1 MKVVVTGGA
10 GFIGSHLVERLLK
23 DRSIKQIIIIDILKA
38 GLRNIKHLL
47 NNKKLKIYKKNIIQ
61 LKKQD
66 KNFKNVY
73 CVFHLA
79 AIADIVPSITDP
91 IDYYNT
97 NVTGTINIL
106 EAMRY
111 HKIKNIVYA
120 ASSSCYGI
128 PKNYPTSEKEKI
140 QLKFPYA
147 LTKYIGEETI
157 IHWAEI
163 YKIKF
168 ISLRLFNVFGLRS
181 RTSGA
186 YGAVMGVFLKQKLA
200 KKPLT
205 IVGNGNQTRD
215 FVNVRDVVE
224 AFYKSMK
231 LKNKNHIINIGSS
244 RPIRVNKLAKMI
256 SNKFTFVPKRPG
268 EPDKSHANINK
279 AKKILG
285 WKPKVSFENGVNE
298 LLQNIDFWKDAPL
311 WDKKSI
317 TIATKKW
324 FEHLSKN

>member
-1 MKVVVTGGA
+1 MKIIVTGGA

-23 DRSIKQIIIIDILKA
+23 DKRIKKIIILDILKA
-38 GLRNIKHLL
+38 GKRNIKHLL
-47 NNKKLKIYKKNIIQ
+47 KNKKIKLYKKNVIQ
-61 LKKQD
+61 IRRND
-66 KNFKNVY
+66 KNFKNAY

-91 IDYYNT
+91 IDYYKT

-111 HKIKNIVYA
+111 NNVNNIVYA

-147 LTKYIGEETI
+147 LTKYIGEESI
-157 IHWAEI
+157 IHWSEV
-163 YKIKF
+163 YKMKF
-168 ISLRLFNVFGLRS
+168 VSLRLFNVFGLRS

-186 YGAVMGVFLKQKLA
+186 YGAVMGVFLKQKLSN
-200 KKPLT
+200 KPLT
-205 IVGNGNQTRD
+205 IVGDGNQTRD
-215 FVNVRDVVE
+215 FINVKDVVE
-224 AFYKSMK
+224 AFYKSMM

-244 RPIRVNKLAKMI
+244 RPVKVKQLAKMI
-256 SNKFTFVPKRPG
+256 SNQFTYVPKRPG

-279 AKKILG
+279 AKKILN
-285 WKPKVSFENGVNE
+285 WKPKVTFEEGVKE
-298 LLQNIDFWKDAPL
+298 LLKNISFWKDAPL

-324 FEHLSKN
+324 FEHLS

>member
-1 MKVVVTGGA
+1 MKVIVTGGA
-10 GFIGSHLVERLLK
+10 GFIGSHLVDRLLK
-23 DRSIKQIIIIDILKA
+23 DKKIKSIVILDILKA
-38 GLRNIKHLL
+38 GKRNINHLSK
-47 NNKKLKIYKKNIIQ
+47 NKKVYVYKKDVAKV
-61 LKKQD
+61 KKND
-66 KNFKNVY
+66 KFFKNAD

-91 IDYYNT
+91 SDYYNT
-97 NVTGTINIL
+97 NVTGTVNIL
-106 EAMRY
+106 EAMRNNNV
-111 HKIKNIVYA
+111 KNIVYA

-128 PKNYPTSEKEKI
+128 PKNYPTTENEKI

-147 LTKYIGEETI
+147 LTKYIAEETI
-157 IHWAEI
+157 IHWAEV

-186 YGAVMGVFLKQKLA
+186 YGAVMGVFLKQKLSN
-200 KKPLT
+200 KPLT

-215 FVNVRDVVE
+215 FINVKDVVE

-231 LKNKNHIINIGSS
+231 IKNKNHIINIGSS
-244 RPIRVNKLAKMI
+244 RPVKVKKLAQMI

-279 AKKILG
+279 AKKILN
-285 WKPKVSFENGVNE
+285 WRPKITFENGVKE
-298 LLQNIDFWKDAPL
+298 LLKNIHFWKHAPL

-317 TIATKKW
+317 TKATKKW
-324 FEHLSKN
+324 FDQLG

>member
-1 MKVVVTGGA
+1 MKVIVTGGA
-10 GFIGSHLVERLLK
+10 GFIGSHLVDRLLK
-23 DRSIKQIIIIDILKA
+23 DKKIKSIVILDILKA
-38 GLRNIKHLL
+38 GKRNIQHL
-47 NNKKLKIYKKNIIQ
+47 NKNKKVYVYKKDVAKIN
-61 LKKQD
+61 KND
-66 KNFKNVY
+66 KCFKNVD

-91 IDYYNT
+91 SDYYST

-106 EAMRY
+106 EAMR
-111 HKIKNIVYA
+111 HNNVKNIVYA

-128 PKNYPTSEKEKI
+128 PKNYPTTENEKI

-147 LTKYIGEETI
+147 LTKYIAEETI
-157 IHWAEI
+157 IHWAEV

-186 YGAVMGVFLKQKLA
+186 YGAVMGVFLKQKLSN
-200 KKPLT
+200 KPLT

-215 FVNVRDVVE
+215 FINVKDVVE

-244 RPIRVNKLAKMI
+244 RPIKVKKLARMI
-256 SNKFTFVPKRPG
+256 SNKYTFVPKRPG

-279 AKKILG
+279 AKKILD
-285 WKPKVSFENGVNE
+285 WSPKVTFENGVKE
-298 LLQNIDFWKDAPL
+298 LLKNIHFWKNAPL

-317 TIATKKW
+317 TKATKKW
-324 FEHLSKN
+324 FEQLG

>member
-1 MKVVVTGGA
+1 MKVIVTGGA
-10 GFIGSHLVERLLK
+10 GFIGSHLVDRLLK
-23 DRSIKQIIIIDILKA
+23 DKKIKSIVILDILKA
-38 GLRNIKHLL
+38 GKRNINHLSK
-47 NNKKLKIYKKNIIQ
+47 NKKVYVYKKDVAKIN
-61 LKKQD
+61 KND
-66 KNFKNVY
+66 KCFKNAD

-91 IDYYNT
+91 SDYYST

-106 EAMRY
+106 EAMR
-111 HKIKNIVYA
+111 HNHVKNIVYA

-128 PKNYPTSEKEKI
+128 PKNYPTTENEKI

-147 LTKYIGEETI
+147 LTKYIAEETI
-157 IHWAEI
+157 IHWAEV

-186 YGAVMGVFLKQKLA
+186 YGAVMGVFLKQKLSN
-200 KKPLT
+200 KPLT

-215 FVNVRDVVE
+215 FINVKDVVE

-244 RPIRVNKLAKMI
+244 RPIKVKKLAKMI
-256 SNKFTFVPKRPG
+256 SNKYTFVPKRPG

-279 AKKILG
+279 AKKILD
-285 WKPKVSFENGVNE
+285 WSPKVTFENGVKE
-298 LLQNIDFWKDAPL
+298 LLKNISFWKNAPL

-317 TIATKKW
+317 TKATKKW
-324 FEHLSKN
+324 FEQLG